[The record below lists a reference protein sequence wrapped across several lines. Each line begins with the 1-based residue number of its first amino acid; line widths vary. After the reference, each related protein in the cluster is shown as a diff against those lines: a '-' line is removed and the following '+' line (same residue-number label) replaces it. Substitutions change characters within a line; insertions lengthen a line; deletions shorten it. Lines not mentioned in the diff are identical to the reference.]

1 MAEGR
6 SEGELWTSREV
17 WSAQYSA
24 IISLTTPSLHCRLS
38 LLHPFPGAELTCTN
52 RWGYT
57 NSPCIYENLIFM
69 NYFVQTYMYFINDN
83 QWYPPSPSPIGFRSL
98 QLLQLLRP
106 ASPVSKLLLSSLQ
119 LHCQHFKDSTLYA
132 ALLTIK
138 YELFL

>member
-1 MAEGR
+1 M
-6 SEGELWTSREV
+6 
-17 WSAQYSA
+17 
-24 IISLTTPSLHCRLS
+24 
-38 LLHPFPGAELTCTN
+38 
-52 RWGYT
+52 
-57 NSPCIYENLIFM
+57 
-69 NYFVQTYMYFINDN
+69 YFVNDN
-83 QWYPPSPSPIGFRSL
+83 QWYPPSPSLIGFRSL